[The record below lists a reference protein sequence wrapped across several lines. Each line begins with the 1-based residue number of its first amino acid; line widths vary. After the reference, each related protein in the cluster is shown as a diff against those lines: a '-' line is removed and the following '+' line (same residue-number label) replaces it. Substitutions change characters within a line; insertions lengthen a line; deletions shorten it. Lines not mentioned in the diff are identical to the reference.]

1 MNVLVTGANGFVG
14 KALCEALLENGHRVI
29 AIYRSQQKVTV
40 GVSPHFIS
48 DINAKT
54 DWSEV
59 LSNVD
64 VVVHLAA
71 RVHVMND
78 IAENPLMEFRKINV
92 DASLNLAN
100 QAILAGVKRFIYLS
114 SIKVNGEFTLADK
127 PFTETDIANPQ
138 DAYAISKHEAEL
150 ALWGVCQ
157 HNNME
162 LVIIRPPLIY
172 GAGVKANFANM
183 MRVVKRRIPLPL
195 GKIHNQRSFIYV
207 NNLTSLIIRCVEHT
221 AAANQL
227 FLASDNCDL
236 STTDLLTRCA
246 KALAV
251 KSRLIPIPQ
260 KMIEMA
266 AAMLGKRDFA
276 QRLCGNLQVNSAKA
290 RNLLAWQPP
299 FTIDQGLKATAM
311 NFDDGK

>member
-29 AIYRSQQKVTV
+29 AIYRSQQKVRV

-48 DINAKT
+48 DINAST

-183 MRVVKRRIPLPL
+183 MRVVKRGVPLPL